1 MNSLDASECEKRLHD
16 GEARAEF
23 LANGAG
29 SHSYRE
35 PIRAFHA
42 VSAGVQ
48 LGLSELYGLDM
59 RPLDLIAA
67 MHLFFTGGESI
78 ARDWIAGRDAFEP
91 ALGGDATG
99 ELGIDQTSGARR
111 LGSSPPLGTS
121 QRR

>member
-1 MNSLDASECEKRLHD
+1 
-16 GEARAEF
+16 
-23 LANGAG
+23 
-29 SHSYRE
+29 
-35 PIRAFHA
+35 
-42 VSAGVQ
+42 
-48 LGLSELYGLDM
+48 
-59 RPLDLIAA
+59 

-99 ELGIDQTSGARR
+99 ELGIDQMSGARR